1 MTNGLS
7 PLSSSWTLAKPVPI
21 QLPGSEIANRRT
33 LEVGDE
39 IRSFLDTAR
48 TSAIWSSKEV
58 YTGTEDGTAWT
69 FEALHNR
76 EYRAHHRANA
86 PSPALDSL
94 ARSFVELGGLQWET
108 ELNKRQ

>member
-1 MTNGLS
+1 MRLVHRELVSGD
-7 PLSSSWTLAKPVPI
+7 AI
-21 QLPGSEIANRRT
+21 RR
-33 LEVGDE
+33 
-39 IRSFLDTAR
+39 FLDTAR

-76 EYRAHHRANA
+76 EYRARHRANA
-86 PSPALDSL
+86 PSPALDRL

-108 ELNKRQ
+108 ELKKRQ